1 MTQPDGT
8 VLVVDDE
15 AMNRLLLVR
24 SLEQEGL
31 RVDTASDG
39 LEALDM
45 LRSRPFDLVLLDIL
59 MPLADGFEVLA
70 VMKDDPTLAHV
81 PVIVISALEDMESV
95 VRCIEMGAEDYLPKP
110 FDRSLLRARINA
122 GLAKKRLVDLQREY
136 LEQVGRVVDAAIAM
150 EAERF
155 DPALLEP
162 VSRRTDALGQMAR
175 VFTRMARNVQAA
187 GGPAEGAGAGAVH
200 RDRPHPQRPAGG
212 RGDRDRVL
220 PEPRAASRRA
230 ADRDRPVTRRR
241 TPWPS

>member
-1 MTQPDGT
+1 MTQPDAT

-39 LEALDM
+39 LEALDR

-150 EAERF
+150 EARRF

-175 VFTRMARNVQAA
+175 VFTRMARNVQQREDRLKEQVRELSIEIDHTRSARQAA
-187 GGPAEGAGAGAVH
+187 EVTETEYFQNLE
-200 RDRPHPQRPAGG
+200 R
-212 RGDRDRVL
+212 RVDEL
-220 PEPRAASRRA
+220 RIAT
-230 ADRDRPVTRRR
+230 DQ
-241 TPWPS
+241 